1 MLTIASFVL
10 MHYRT
15 PKFVGAKVVR
25 LLKSVQNPSE
35 TDFKKPNLIYVDMV
49 RCADARE

>member
-35 TDFKKPNLIYVDMV
+35 TDFKKPHVIYVDMV